1 MAQTINFLTE
11 HSITD
16 FEALTHISK
25 VAAENHKEISASIKT
40 IEAKLKNLNELK
52 KHLFNYSKTVK
63 VYTDYRN
70 SGFSID
76 FYNQNSTDLLL
87 HKAAKDA
94 FSAFDGGK
102 LPSIKMVN
110 EDIKQLSYEK
120 TKLYEAL
127 KKAKVTLREC
137 QIAKGNVA
145 LLLGKDNGVKDPQK
159 NKDIHQMN

>member
-1 MAQTINFLTE
+1 MKI
-11 HSITD
+11 
-16 FEALTHISK
+16 K
-25 VAAENHKEISASIKT
+25 NH
-40 IEAKLKNLNELK
+40 NELK

-70 SGFSID
+70 SDFSID
-76 FYNQNSTDLLL
+76 FYNQNFSDLLL

-94 FSAFDGGK
+94 FSAYEGGK
-102 LPSIKMVN
+102 LPSIKMIN
-110 EDIKQLSYEK
+110 EDIKQLSDEK

-137 QIAKGNVA
+137 QIAKGNVE

-159 NKDIHQMN
+159 NNVPHHRG